1 VVPVVGVHTLV
12 KHVLVIE
19 EVLNTSE
26 MVGNLKRGLRNV
38 LRTFGRTDV
47 IFERIIVEEAV

>member
-1 VVPVVGVHTLV
+1 VVPVVGVQTLV